1 MSKRM
6 KVIVSVLVAILLL
19 TVGVTATV
27 MAQEEPTTPAPQAE
41 ENGLLARVAEILDIS
56 QEDLVNAF
64 KQAREEMQEEAFIK
78 SLDKAV
84 ERGLITQ
91 KEADKIKGW
100 WEQKPETIRPNLFQ
114 RIFGFPA
121 LRFRHMWGA
130 HRGWFWARPPI
141 PAD

>member
-1 MSKRM
+1 MSRRM
-6 KVIVSVLVAILLL
+6 KIIVSVLVAILLL

-27 MAQEEPTTPAPQAE
+27 MAQEEPTPLVPQVE
-41 ENGLLARVAEILDIS
+41 ENDLLARVADILDIPR
-56 QEDLVNAF
+56 EDLVNAF
-64 KQAREEMQEEAFIK
+64 KQARQEMREEAFIK

-91 KEADKIKGW
+91 EEADKIKGW
-100 WEQKPETIRPNLFQ
+100 WEQKPEVLGPNLCPRF
-114 RIFGFPA
+114 FGFPA

-130 HRGWFWARPPI
+130 HRGWFWARPAI